1 MQRCEHARA
10 PGSRTLDMATQALSN
25 RSREQGRGHA
35 RTYAVPL
42 HARASMQGGEHS
54 AIPRQATGSQIH
66 ASSKESRPPAKSA
79 PWPAPRQATG
89 SQIHASSKE
98 SRPPAKSAP
107 WPAPRQ
113 ATGSQI
119 HASSKES
126 RPPAKSAPWP
136 APRQATGSQI
146 HASSKESRKTAGSQP
161 EVCNTKYITG
171 PPREVSTSRILKA
184 SKPLRSTLPQVQPI
198 KTSLKSFLMKMP
210 TSNTIS
216 SKICAQKK
224 HRLATSPCN
233 LKSSLPVTKI
243 FQQKLQQAAHLHHKI
258 KHSTHHLYSNKE
270 LVTSTLYSSTS
281 DDNHLQHSTSSPIM
295 ETSQSPSERCPNS
308 CSAKD
313 VDYRY
318 SPDSEK
324 ISHSSMD
331 DDTLDNSPTQYSYAN
346 SEASNCSLDSSVDLE
361 SNPDSTLLS
370 AESDILV
377 EKQILPFSNLSRRW
391 YKNEQ
396 RFYNILRDSRRRSN
410 PVERDSDNVI
420 ISMNRSEVQGS
431 LETNLALLH
440 EKILAAQSNSTTSHY
455 RALCEVA
462 DFILQNGPLVNTQ
475 DTGKVYLDSKGL
487 QTKKSSCEY
496 YEIFSKH
503 LNLVQVYIHQRAF
516 LIANI
521 SSNVKTLINT
531 IESSVNTESILRD
544 QFSKRVGNLI
554 QSSLPYMDTH
564 RDRQVVKALLA
575 ELTSVNFATKLQG
588 LHSRQGTTTAKK
600 ALSSHLVKFSN
611 ITQTSQIVRSDL
623 TNTQQY
629 RMTQRII
636 SSRKIK
642 EIQTIAKGRG
652 RKLKSEMFPELS
664 VALEYAFGECD
675 LQHGGGGL
683 EAHPRLITGTLYKAA
698 DNVTTMKQAREI
710 LLSMAPPS
718 FSIALSSCYNYAPI
732 NDMPHLPPP
741 EAGGDKGG
749 DLIGRRVPTGG
760 RFDSLP
766 YTTSRMLS
774 TMGRA

>member
-1 MQRCEHARA
+1 MQPIQSRVPETPSKDVHHLACSIESSPPAKSAPWPAPRQATGSQIHTSSKESRPPAKSAPWPAPRQATGSQIHASSKESRPPAKSA
-10 PGSRTLDMATQALSN
+10 PSPA
-25 RSREQGRGHA
+25 
-35 RTYAVPL
+35 
-42 HARASMQGGEHS
+42 
-54 AIPRQATGSQIH
+54 PRQATGSQIH

-146 HASSKESRKTAGSQP
+146 HASSKESRPPAKSAPWPAPRQGTGSQIHASSKESRPPAKSAPRQATGSQIHASSKESRKTAGSQP
-161 EVCNTKYITG
+161 EVCNTNYITG

-210 TSNTIS
+210 ISNTIS

-270 LVTSTLYSSTS
+270 LVTSTLYSSSS

-313 VDYRY
+313 VDYRC

-377 EKQILPFSNLSRRW
+377 EKQILPFPNLSRRW

-455 RALCEVA
+455 RALCEVV

-475 DTGKVYLDSKGL
+475 DAGKVYLDSKGL

-503 LNLVQVYIHQRAF
+503 LNLVQVYIHQCAF

-554 QSSLPYMDTH
+554 QS
-564 RDRQVVKALLA
+564 
-575 ELTSVNFATKLQG
+575 
-588 LHSRQGTTTAKK
+588 
-600 ALSSHLVKFSN
+600 
-611 ITQTSQIVRSDL
+611 
-623 TNTQQY
+623 
-629 RMTQRII
+629 
-636 SSRKIK
+636 
-642 EIQTIAKGRG
+642 
-652 RKLKSEMFPELS
+652 
-664 VALEYAFGECD
+664 
-675 LQHGGGGL
+675 
-683 EAHPRLITGTLYKAA
+683 
-698 DNVTTMKQAREI
+698 
-710 LLSMAPPS
+710 
-718 FSIALSSCYNYAPI
+718 
-732 NDMPHLPPP
+732 
-741 EAGGDKGG
+741 
-749 DLIGRRVPTGG
+749 
-760 RFDSLP
+760 
-766 YTTSRMLS
+766 
-774 TMGRA
+774 